1 MTAEGE
7 TRSQHYLERDRNRSV
22 RLQKSADASSAMPGE
37 LSLSGMILASQDQD
51 ECGGGCACNHSQTK
65 DVPVAPLEAPL
76 IDLRRFLS

>member
-37 LSLSGMILASQDQD
+37 LSLSGMILALDKRDGSGTG
-51 ECGGGCACNHSQTK
+51 CGCDHSQTK